1 MAREGHQIDWRL
13 CEERPRP
20 REPPRDDAC
29 ANVGVAT
36 VCVVWLTRVRRCTA
50 ARRHIASS
58 YYSITR
64 CFYRRDRRDRR
75 RHSKQQHVAWH
86 NKRPRL
92 PTVPLNRNNA
102 VCVIAKHPLRPAR
115 LRLTIC
121 LKSDKKNRR
130 INHKIRS
137 TVHEI
142 NSDVWLANSNRSV
155 FIVNCISL

>member
-13 CEERPRP
+13 CQKRPRP
-20 REPPRDDAC
+20 RATPR
-29 ANVGVAT
+29 
-36 VCVVWLTRVRRCTA
+36 RRLCERRRRDGLRCLAYRGYVA

-102 VCVIAKHPLRPAR
+102 ACVIAEYPLLPTRLRPA
-115 LRLTIC
+115 IC
-121 LKSDKKNRR
+121 LKSGRKK
-130 INHKIRS
+130 IGGL
-137 TVHEI
+137 TVK
-142 NSDVWLANSNRSV
+142 SGRPYMK
-155 FIVNCISL
+155 

>member
-13 CEERPRP
+13 CEKSSGARATSRRRLCERR
-20 REPPRDDAC
+20 RRDGLPCLAYW
-29 ANVGVAT
+29 GT
-36 VCVVWLTRVRRCTA
+36 SLHPA

-86 NKRPRL
+86 NKRLRL

-102 VCVIAKHPLRPAR
+102 ACVIAEHSLLPAGLRPA
-115 LRLTIC
+115 IC
-121 LKSDKKNRR
+121 LKSSKK
-130 INHKIRS
+130 KIGG
-137 TVHEI
+137 
-142 NSDVWLANSNRSV
+142 L
-155 FIVNCISL
+155 L